1 MIARR
6 QLLLVVLL
14 TLALVAIVK
23 MLQLALTPEAWDALA
38 LGGQR
43 IADNLA
49 VRLLMAGAATV
60 FLLSL
65 CVASW
70 ERSERRYAREAQE
83 RAERRAREP
92 ETHPLLHTPTPGLD
106 MTRSLFPGETS
117 SLIDDSPHGPLPDTW
132 KAPCGE
138 LVRFPEHHTDRDPRV
153 A

>member
-43 IADNLA
+43 IADNLV
-49 VRLLMAGAATV
+49 VRLLLAGAATV

-70 ERSERRYAREAQE
+70 ERSERRYARETQE
-83 RAERRAREP
+83 RAERLARALAP
-92 ETHPLLHTPTPGLD
+92 EI
-106 MTRSLFPGETS
+106 S
-117 SLIDDSPHGPLPDTW
+117 SLIDDSPAPLPDSW